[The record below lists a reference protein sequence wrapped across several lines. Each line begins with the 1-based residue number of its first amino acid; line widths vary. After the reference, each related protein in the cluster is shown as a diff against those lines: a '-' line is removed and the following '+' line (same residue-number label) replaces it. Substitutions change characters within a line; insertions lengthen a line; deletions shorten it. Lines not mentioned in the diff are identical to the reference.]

1 MHSKLV
7 YDQFVA
13 CVASNSQV
21 KCQLRIWLVC
31 KHFAKAIAGIS
42 AVLQKLTIRTYMRPW
57 TDHPIQM
64 ARFLYAVLD
73 PRRFISGT
81 QMIRALHSGAICSLT
96 HATNR
101 AVLETLSTSLRA
113 GSPGRHCPPVREE
126 FHQRSCHTL
135 SVRTRS
141 LFGHIYSYI
150 TLLAGASQR
159 IKNSSCLRLYIKY
172 WYTNN

>member
-1 MHSKLV
+1 MNISRKRSRE
-7 YDQFVA
+7 F
-13 CVASNSQV
+13 
-21 KCQLRIWLVC
+21 QLFYKNL
-31 KHFAKAIAGIS
+31 
-42 AVLQKLTIRTYMRPW
+42 LTIRTYMRPW
-57 TDHPIQM
+57 TNHPIQM

-159 IKNSSCLRLYIKY
+159 IKNSSCLRLYIKH
-172 WYTNN
+172 